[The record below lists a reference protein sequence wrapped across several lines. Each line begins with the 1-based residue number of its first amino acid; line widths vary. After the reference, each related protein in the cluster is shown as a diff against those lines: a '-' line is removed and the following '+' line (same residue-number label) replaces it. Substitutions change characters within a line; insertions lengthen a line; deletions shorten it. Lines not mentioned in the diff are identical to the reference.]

1 MTDNKKMYR
10 IALILFAAIC
20 FLGCQRESEKGYEAV
35 GEEGQDEPYF
45 DLEEIE
51 ENEPNEQV
59 GFSFGVD
66 NYEEEKGQIPYDG
79 GVLQVDFEV
88 DPQHCS
94 FECAVLIYID
104 GILQEYALEP
114 QGIPAEQHTV
124 KVEDKKT
131 ILSVFFIPK
140 IDEKKQ
146 KHRIHFLCMYDP
158 GRQPEN
164 GSGSY
169 GNSHKIS
176 QVMPWELV
184 LTGTCEKTKEKIVP
198 EKMDTISKEKRKEY
212 EHGNENGK
220 SDNELDEGI
229 RFETERGQKE
239 KEITFCILGGM
250 AAKYRVSAYIGHKPV
265 NFSNGAKYID
275 LSLDGKHM
283 YEGSLFTEMR
293 SDQDYDTLYF
303 MAVPISHLGTAMVE
317 KSSSMCLYQ
326 GGLQDAA
333 NK

>member
-1 MTDNKKMYR
+1 MNNKEINKLKSR
-10 IALILFAAIC
+10 IAFTAVLKIILFSLVFILV
-20 FLGCQRESEKGYEAV
+20 FIIL
-35 GEEGQDEPYF
+35 
-45 DLEEIE
+45 
-51 ENEPNEQV
+51 
-59 GFSFGVD
+59 
-66 NYEEEKGQIPYDG
+66 
-79 GVLQVDFEV
+79 
-88 DPQHCS
+88 
-94 FECAVLIYID
+94 ID

-229 RFETERGQKE
+229 RFETERNHV
-239 KEITFCILGGM
+239 LHS
-250 AAKYRVSAYIGHKPV
+250 RR
-265 NFSNGAKYID
+265 NG
-275 LSLDGKHM
+275 
-283 YEGSLFTEMR
+283 R
-293 SDQDYDTLYF
+293 
-303 MAVPISHLGTAMVE
+303 
-317 KSSSMCLYQ
+317 
-326 GGLQDAA
+326 
-333 NK
+333 